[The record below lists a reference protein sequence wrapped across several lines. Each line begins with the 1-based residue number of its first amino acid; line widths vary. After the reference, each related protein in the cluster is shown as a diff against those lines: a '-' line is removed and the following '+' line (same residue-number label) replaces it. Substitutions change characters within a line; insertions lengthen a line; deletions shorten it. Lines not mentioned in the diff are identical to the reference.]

1 MNASK
6 LGKKRGPYNSFSLA
20 LNILH
25 LLLAIEVASSAPT
38 NLLVRLSHVSRLLM
52 FLIELES
59 RKIIC
64 EGCQKRQVVYA
75 V

>member
-1 MNASK
+1 
-6 LGKKRGPYNSFSLA
+6 
-20 LNILH
+20 
-25 LLLAIEVASSAPT
+25 
-38 NLLVRLSHVSRLLM
+38 M
-52 FLIELES
+52 FLIELQS